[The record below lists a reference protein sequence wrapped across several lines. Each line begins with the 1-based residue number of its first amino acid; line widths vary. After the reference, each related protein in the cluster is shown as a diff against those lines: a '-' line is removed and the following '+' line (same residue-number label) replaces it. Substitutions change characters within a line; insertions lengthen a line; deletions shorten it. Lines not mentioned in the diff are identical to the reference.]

1 MVDKY
6 EDFSEKRIQNY
17 KKLKMTAEVYLQ
29 KLSVDDPQEFADVV
43 ILKNRSKVCLLQK
56 KKADDEF

>member
-43 ILKNRSKVCLLQK
+43 ILKNRSKVCLL
-56 KKADDEF
+56 

>member
-1 MVDKY
+1 MDKY
-6 EDFSEKRIQNY
+6 EDLSEKRIQNY

>member
-17 KKLKMTAEVYLQ
+17 KKLKMIIEVYLQ
-29 KLSVDDPQEFADVV
+29 KLSVDDP
-43 ILKNRSKVCLLQK
+43 
-56 KKADDEF
+56 